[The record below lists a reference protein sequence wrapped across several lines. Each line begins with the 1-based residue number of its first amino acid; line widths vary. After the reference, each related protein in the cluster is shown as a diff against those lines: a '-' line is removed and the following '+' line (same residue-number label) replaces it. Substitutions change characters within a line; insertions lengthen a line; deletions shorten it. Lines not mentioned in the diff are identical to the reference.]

1 MIVSNCSFLL
11 KIIINSSCNYG
22 KAKSIQHLTPQAL
35 KTLKSMWAAAN
46 WHGIQTTTSCFAI
59 SGPFRLHNP
68 AHTKTMSLMV
78 RRDDIHR
85 ADLKMRYVLMRLIAL
100 STWMRTDA
108 IRRVSVTSDS
118 DSWDF
123 PERKKKSKTG
133 LLRLLKV
140 LQNMPLNSFPTCKSC
155 QPWANHTLSTNHH
168 QFNAAM
174 QCTSV

>member
-123 PERKKKSKTG
+123 PERKKKQNRVTKT
-133 LLRLLKV
+133 LKSTPKHASEFFPHV
-140 LQNMPLNSFPTCKSC
+140 QVMP
-155 QPWANHTLSTNHH
+155 TLSKSHTKHKP
-168 QFNAAM
+168 
-174 QCTSV
+174 SPI